1 MMKGNEQMSHSFFAM
16 FSRMK
21 YIDRWALMRNTRKE
35 NLSEHTLE
43 VAAIAH
49 ALAVISNEKYG
60 AQLNCERAALL
71 GIYHDMPEIITGD
84 MPTPI
89 KYGNPQL
96 KQAYKAVERETAL
109 HLVSMLPEYMQA
121 SYRGFFIK
129 QDEDAEL
136 WKLVKAA
143 DKISALIKCIEE
155 EKAGNSEFSSAKIST
170 ENIISSLEISAANDF
185 VNEFLSAF
193 ALDLDELQRKN

>member
-1 MMKGNEQMSHSFFAM
+1 MSYSFFAM

-60 AQLNCERAALL
+60 ASPNAERAALL

-96 KQAYKAVERETAL
+96 KQAYKAVERETAAQ
-109 HLVSMLPEYMQA
+109 LVSMLPEYMQD
-121 SYRGFFIK
+121 SYKGFFVK
-129 QDEDAEL
+129 GDADSEL

-143 DKISALIKCIEE
+143 DKISAYIKCIEE
-155 EKAGNSEFSSAKIST
+155 EKAGNTEFNSAKKATFALISQLD
-170 ENIISSLEISAANDF
+170 IPAAQTFID
-185 VNEFLSAF
+185 EFITAYN
-193 ALDLDELQRKN
+193 LDLDELQQKN

>member
-1 MMKGNEQMSHSFFAM
+1 MSYSFFAM

-21 YIDRWALMRNTRKE
+21 YIDRWALMRTTRKE

-60 AQLNCERAALL
+60 ASLNAERAALL

-96 KQAYKAVERETAL
+96 KQAYKAVERETAAQ
-109 HLVSMLPEYMQA
+109 LVSMLPEYMQD
-121 SYRGFFIK
+121 SYKGFFVK
-129 QDEDAEL
+129 GDADSEL

-143 DKISALIKCIEE
+143 DKISAYIKCIEE
-155 EKAGNSEFSSAKIST
+155 EKAGNTEFNSAKKATFALISQLD
-170 ENIISSLEISAANDF
+170 IPAAQTFID
-185 VNEFLSAF
+185 EFITAYN
-193 ALDLDELQRKN
+193 LDLDELQQKN

>member
-1 MMKGNEQMSHSFFAM
+1 MKGNEQMSHSFFAM

-60 AQLNCERAALL
+60 TQLNCERAALL

-129 QDEDAEL
+129 RDEDAEL

>member
-1 MMKGNEQMSHSFFAM
+1 MSYSFFAM

-35 NLSEHTLE
+35 NLSEHSLE

-60 AQLNCERAALL
+60 TQHNCERAALL

-96 KQAYKAVERETAL
+96 KQAYKVVERETASM
-109 HLVSMLPEYMQA
+109 LVSMLPDYMQA
-121 SYRGFFIK
+121 SYNGFFIK
-129 QDEDAEL
+129 QDADAPL

-155 EKAGNSEFSSAKIST
+155 GKAGNSEFTSARKAT
-170 ENIISSLEISAANDF
+170 EKLVSELDIPAASDFLGEFISAFD
-185 VNEFLSAF
+185 
-193 ALDLDELQRKN
+193 LDLDELQQKN

>member
-1 MMKGNEQMSHSFFAM
+1 MSYSFFAM

-60 AQLNCERAALL
+60 ASLNAERAALL

-96 KQAYKAVERETAL
+96 KQAYKAVERETAAQ
-109 HLVSMLPEYMQA
+109 LVSMLPEYMQE
-121 SYRGFFIK
+121 SYKGFFVK
-129 QDEDAEL
+129 DDSDSEL

-143 DKISALIKCIEE
+143 DKISAYIKCIEE
-155 EKAGNSEFSSAKIST
+155 EKAGNTEFNSAKKATFALISQLD
-170 ENIISSLEISAANDF
+170 IPAAHTFID
-185 VNEFLSAF
+185 EFITAYN
-193 ALDLDELQRKN
+193 LDLDELQQKS

>member
-1 MMKGNEQMSHSFFAM
+1 MAYNFFAM

-49 ALAVISNEKYG
+49 ALAVISNEKHG
-60 AQLNCERAALL
+60 ASLNAERAALL

-96 KQAYKAVERETAL
+96 KQAYKAVERETAAQ
-109 HLVSMLPEYMQA
+109 LVSMLPEYMQE
-121 SYRGFFIK
+121 SYKGFFVK
-129 QDEDAEL
+129 ESADAEL

-143 DKISALIKCIEE
+143 DKISAFIKCIEE
-155 EKAGNSEFSSAKIST
+155 EKAGNTEFNSAKNAT
-170 ENIISSLEISAANDF
+170 FATISALDIPAAKTFLD
-185 VNEFLSAF
+185 EFIAAF
-193 ALDLDELQRKN
+193 DLDLDELQQKN

>member
-1 MMKGNEQMSHSFFAM
+1 MAYNFFAM

-49 ALAVISNEKYG
+49 ALAVISNEKHG
-60 AQLNCERAALL
+60 TALNAERAALL

-96 KQAYKAVERETAL
+96 KQAYKAVERETAAQ
-109 HLVSMLPEYMQA
+109 LVSMLPDYMQE
-121 SYRGFFIK
+121 SYKDFFVK
-129 QDEDAEL
+129 DSADAQL
-136 WKLVKAA
+136 WRLVKAA
-143 DKISALIKCIEE
+143 DKISAFIKCTEE
-155 EKAGNSEFSSAKIST
+155 EKAGNTEFNSAKKAT
-170 ENIISSLEISAANDF
+170 FAAISALDIPAAKTFLD
-185 VNEFLSAF
+185 EFIAAF
-193 ALDLDELQRKN
+193 DLDLDELQQKN

>member
-1 MMKGNEQMSHSFFAM
+1 MAYNFFAM

-49 ALAVISNEKYG
+49 ALAVISNEKHG
-60 AQLNCERAALL
+60 ASLNAERAALL

-96 KQAYKAVERETAL
+96 KQAYKAVERETAAQ
-109 HLVSMLPEYMQA
+109 LVSMLPDYMQE
-121 SYRGFFIK
+121 SYKGFFVK
-129 QDEDAEL
+129 DDADAEL

-143 DKISALIKCIEE
+143 DKISAFIKCIEE
-155 EKAGNSEFSSAKIST
+155 EKAGNTEFNSAKNAT
-170 ENIISSLEISAANDF
+170 FATISALDIPAAKTFLD
-185 VNEFLSAF
+185 EFIAAF
-193 ALDLDELQRKN
+193 DLDLDELQQKN

>member
-1 MMKGNEQMSHSFFAM
+1 MAYNFFAM

-49 ALAVISNEKYG
+49 ALAVISNEKHG
-60 AQLNCERAALL
+60 ASLNAERAALL

-96 KQAYKAVERETAL
+96 KQAYKAVERETAAQ
-109 HLVSMLPEYMQA
+109 LVSMLPDYMQE
-121 SYRGFFIK
+121 SYKGFFVK
-129 QDEDAEL
+129 EDADAEL

-143 DKISALIKCIEE
+143 DKISAFIKCIEE
-155 EKAGNSEFSSAKIST
+155 EKAGNTEFNSAKNAT
-170 ENIISSLEISAANDF
+170 FATISALDIPAAKTFLD
-185 VNEFLSAF
+185 EFIAAF
-193 ALDLDELQRKN
+193 DLDLDELQQKN

>member
-1 MMKGNEQMSHSFFAM
+1 MAYSFFAM

-49 ALAVISNEKYG
+49 ALAVISNEKHG
-60 AQLNCERAALL
+60 AALNAERAALL

-96 KQAYKAVERETAL
+96 KQAYKAVERETAAQ
-109 HLVSMLPEYMQA
+109 LVSMLPDYMQE
-121 SYRGFFIK
+121 SYKGFFVK
-129 QDEDAEL
+129 DDADAEL
-136 WKLVKAA
+136 WRLVKAA
-143 DKISALIKCIEE
+143 DKISAFIKCIEE
-155 EKAGNSEFSSAKIST
+155 EKAGNTEFNSAKKAT
-170 ENIISSLEISAANDF
+170 FATISALDIPAAKTFLD
-185 VNEFLSAF
+185 EFIAAF
-193 ALDLDELQRKN
+193 DLDLDELQQKN

>member
-1 MMKGNEQMSHSFFAM
+1 MAHSFFAM

-49 ALAVISNEKYG
+49 ALAVISNEKFGTDYN
-60 AQLNCERAALL
+60 AERAALL

-96 KQAYKAVERETAL
+96 KLAYKAVERETAT
-109 HLVSMLPEYMQA
+109 HLVSLLPDYMQE
-121 SYRGFFIK
+121 SYSGFFVK
-129 QDEDAEL
+129 KEEDAPL

-155 EKAGNSEFSSAKIST
+155 EKAGNREFASAKRST
-170 ENIISSLEISAANDF
+170 LEHISSLENPAAKLF
-185 VNEFLSAF
+185 VDEFIAAF
-193 ALDLDELQRKN
+193 DLDLDELQQKN

>member
-1 MMKGNEQMSHSFFAM
+1 MSYSFFAM

-60 AQLNCERAALL
+60 ASLNAERAALL
-71 GIYHDMPEIITGD
+71 GIYHDMPEIITGV

-96 KQAYKAVERETAL
+96 KQAYKAVERETAA
-109 HLVSMLPEYMQA
+109 HLVSMLPEYMQD
-121 SYRGFFIK
+121 SYKGFFVK
-129 QDEDAEL
+129 DDADSEL

-143 DKISALIKCIEE
+143 DKISAYIKCIEE
-155 EKAGNSEFSSAKIST
+155 EKAGNTEFNSAKKATFALISQLD
-170 ENIISSLEISAANDF
+170 IPAAQTFID
-185 VNEFLSAF
+185 EFITAYN
-193 ALDLDELQRKN
+193 LDLDELQQKN

>member
-1 MMKGNEQMSHSFFAM
+1 MSYSFFAM

-35 NLSEHTLE
+35 NLSEHSLE

-60 AQLNCERAALL
+60 TQYNCERAALL

-96 KQAYKAVERETAL
+96 KQAYKVVERETASM
-109 HLVSMLPEYMQA
+109 LVSMLPDYMQA
-121 SYRGFFIK
+121 SYNGFFIK
-129 QDEDAEL
+129 QDADAPL

-155 EKAGNSEFSSAKIST
+155 GKAGNSEFTSARKATEKLIS
-170 ENIISSLEISAANDF
+170 ELDIPAASDFLGEFISAFD
-185 VNEFLSAF
+185 
-193 ALDLDELQRKN
+193 LDLDELQQKN

>member
-1 MMKGNEQMSHSFFAM
+1 MNHSFFAM

-35 NLSEHTLE
+35 NLSEHSLE

-49 ALAVISNEKYG
+49 ALAVISNEYCG
-60 AQLNCERAALL
+60 TALNAERAALL

-89 KYGNPQL
+89 KYGNPEL
-96 KQAYKAVERETAL
+96 KAAYKTVERETASR
-109 HLVSMLPEYMQA
+109 LVSLLPEYMQGA
-121 SYRGFFIK
+121 YKGFFVK
-129 QDEDAEL
+129 QAEDAPL
-136 WKLVKAA
+136 WQAVKAA

-155 EKAGNSEFSSAKIST
+155 EKAGNSEFSGAKESVSRLI
-170 ENIISSLEISAANDF
+170 EQLGYKPAEI
-185 VNEFLSAF
+185 FLSEF
-193 ALDLDELQRKN
+193 IDSYSRNLDQLQQIN

>member
-1 MMKGNEQMSHSFFAM
+1 MNHSFFAM

-35 NLSEHTLE
+35 TLSEHTLE

-49 ALAVISNEKYG
+49 ALAVISNERCG
-60 AQLNCERAALL
+60 TSLNAERAALL

-89 KYGNPQL
+89 KYGNPEL
-96 KQAYKAVERETAL
+96 KAAYKAVERETASR
-109 HLVSMLPEYMQA
+109 LVSLLPEYMQPA
-121 SYRGFFIK
+121 YKGFFIK
-129 QDEDAEL
+129 QEEDLPL
-136 WKLVKAA
+136 WKAVKAA

-155 EKAGNSEFSSAKIST
+155 EKAGNSEFSGAKASVSKLID
-170 ENIISSLEISAANDF
+170 ELNFEPAKFFLE
-185 VNEFLSAF
+185 EFIDGYSRN
-193 ALDLDELQRKN
+193 LDELQQIN

>member
-1 MMKGNEQMSHSFFAM
+1 MSYSFFAM

-60 AQLNCERAALL
+60 ASLNAERAALL

-96 KQAYKAVERETAL
+96 KQAYKAVERETAV
-109 HLVSMLPEYMQA
+109 HLVSMLPEYMQD
-121 SYRGFFIK
+121 SYKGFFVK
-129 QDEDAEL
+129 DDADSEL

-143 DKISALIKCIEE
+143 DKISAYIKCIEE
-155 EKAGNSEFSSAKIST
+155 EKAGNTEFNSAKKATFSLISQLD
-170 ENIISSLEISAANDF
+170 IPAAQTFID
-185 VNEFLSAF
+185 EFITAYN
-193 ALDLDELQRKN
+193 LDLDELQQKN

>member
-1 MMKGNEQMSHSFFAM
+1 MSYSFFAM

-60 AQLNCERAALL
+60 ASLNAERAALL

-96 KQAYKAVERETAL
+96 KQAYKAVERETAAQ
-109 HLVSMLPEYMQA
+109 LVSMLPEYMQD
-121 SYRGFFIK
+121 SYKGFFVK
-129 QDEDAEL
+129 DDADSEL

-143 DKISALIKCIEE
+143 DKISA
-155 EKAGNSEFSSAKIST
+155 
-170 ENIISSLEISAANDF
+170 
-185 VNEFLSAF
+185 
-193 ALDLDELQRKN
+193 

>member
-1 MMKGNEQMSHSFFAM
+1 MAYNFFAM

-49 ALAVISNEKYG
+49 ALAVISNEKHG
-60 AQLNCERAALL
+60 ASLNAERAALL

-96 KQAYKAVERETAL
+96 KQAYKAVERETAAQ
-109 HLVSMLPEYMQA
+109 LVSMLPEYMQE
-121 SYRGFFIK
+121 SYKGFFVK
-129 QDEDAEL
+129 EDADAEL

-143 DKISALIKCIEE
+143 DKISAFIKCIEE
-155 EKAGNSEFSSAKIST
+155 EKAGNTEFNSAKNAT
-170 ENIISSLEISAANDF
+170 FATISALDIPAAKTFLD
-185 VNEFLSAF
+185 EFIAAF
-193 ALDLDELQRKN
+193 DLDLDELQQKN

>member
-1 MMKGNEQMSHSFFAM
+1 MSYSFFAM

-60 AQLNCERAALL
+60 ASLNAERAALL

-96 KQAYKAVERETAL
+96 KQAYKAVERETAAQ
-109 HLVSMLPEYMQA
+109 LVSMLPEYMQD
-121 SYRGFFIK
+121 SYKGFFVK
-129 QDEDAEL
+129 DDADSEL

-143 DKISALIKCIEE
+143 DKISAYIKCIEE
-155 EKAGNSEFSSAKIST
+155 EKAGNTEFNSAKKATFALISQLD
-170 ENIISSLEISAANDF
+170 IPAAQTFID
-185 VNEFLSAF
+185 EFITAYN
-193 ALDLDELQRKN
+193 LDLDELQQKN

>member
-1 MMKGNEQMSHSFFAM
+1 MSHNFFAM

-49 ALAVISNEKYG
+49 ALAVISNEKNGTDY
-60 AQLNCERAALL
+60 NCERAALL

-96 KQAYKAVERETAL
+96 KQAYKAVERETAS
-109 HLVSMLPEYMQA
+109 HLVSLLPDYMQA
-121 SYRGFFIK
+121 SYSDFFIK
-129 QDEDAEL
+129 NDKDAPL

-155 EKAGNSEFSSAKIST
+155 EKAGNSEFASAKKSTLEHISA
-170 ENIISSLEISAANDF
+170 LEIPAAKIFVDEFISAY
-185 VNEFLSAF
+185 S
-193 ALDLDELQRKN
+193 LDLDELQQKS

>member
-1 MMKGNEQMSHSFFAM
+1 MAYNFFAM

-49 ALAVISNEKYG
+49 ALAVISNEKHG
-60 AQLNCERAALL
+60 ASLNAERAALL

-96 KQAYKAVERETAL
+96 KQAYKAVERETAAQ
-109 HLVSMLPEYMQA
+109 LVSMLPDYMQE
-121 SYRGFFIK
+121 SYKGFFVK
-129 QDEDAEL
+129 DSADAEL

-143 DKISALIKCIEE
+143 DKISAFIKCIEE
-155 EKAGNSEFSSAKIST
+155 EKAGNTEFNSAKNAT
-170 ENIISSLEISAANDF
+170 FATISALDIPAAKTFLD
-185 VNEFLSAF
+185 EFIAAF
-193 ALDLDELQRKN
+193 DLDLDELQQKN

>member
-1 MMKGNEQMSHSFFAM
+1 MSHSFFAM

-35 NLSEHTLE
+35 NLSEHSLE

-60 AQLNCERAALL
+60 TQHNCERAALL

-96 KQAYKAVERETAL
+96 RQAYKAVERETAS

-121 SYRGFFIK
+121 SYSGFFIK
-129 QDEDAEL
+129 QSEDAQL

-155 EKAGNSEFSSAKIST
+155 EKAGNSEFASARKST
-170 ENIISSLEISAANDF
+170 EKIVSELDVPAAADF
-185 VNEFLSAF
+185 LGEFLPAF
-193 ALDLDELQRKN
+193 SLDLDELQRKN

>member
-1 MMKGNEQMSHSFFAM
+1 MSYSFFAM
-16 FSRMK
+16 FSRRK
-21 YIDRWALMRNTRKE
+21 YIARWALMRNTRKE

-60 AQLNCERAALL
+60 ASLNAERAALL

-96 KQAYKAVERETAL
+96 KQAYKAVERETAAQ
-109 HLVSMLPEYMQA
+109 LVSMLPEYMQD
-121 SYRGFFIK
+121 SYKGFFVK
-129 QDEDAEL
+129 DDADSEL

-143 DKISALIKCIEE
+143 DKISAYIKCIEE
-155 EKAGNSEFSSAKIST
+155 EKAGNTEFNSAKKATFALISQLD
-170 ENIISSLEISAANDF
+170 IPAAQTFID
-185 VNEFLSAF
+185 EFITAYN
-193 ALDLDELQRKN
+193 LDLDELQQKN

>member
-1 MMKGNEQMSHSFFAM
+1 MAYNFFAM

-60 AQLNCERAALL
+60 ASLNAERAALL

-96 KQAYKAVERETAL
+96 KQAYKAVERETAS
-109 HLVSMLPEYMQA
+109 HLVSMLPDYMQD
-121 SYRGFFIK
+121 SYKGFFIK
-129 QDEDAEL
+129 ESADEEL

-143 DKISALIKCIEE
+143 DKISAFIKCIEE
-155 EKAGNSEFSSAKIST
+155 EKAGNTEFNSAKKAT
-170 ENIISSLEISAANDF
+170 FATISALDIPAAKTFLD
-185 VNEFLSAF
+185 EFIAAF
-193 ALDLDELQRKN
+193 DLDLDELQQKN